1 MNSLILCLQVA
12 TFSGMTLAALRFGK
26 ESLTA
31 WLAVLA
37 VGMNLFV
44 LKQITLFGLN
54 VTSSDALAVGYLLG
68 LNLIQ
73 EFFGRKVA
81 RNMVWISFFASGG
94 FTLLSQMIL
103 AYTPNHFDVAHS
115 HFIFVFS
122 PAPRLMIA
130 SLASFLLVQFVDLA
144 FFQFLRA
151 KTEGKYLTLRTTTT
165 LIVSQLLD
173 TLVFSFLGLYGL
185 VSSLSDVIIMSL
197 AIKGIVIILTIPF
210 VTLSRRMARVQV

>member
-1 MNSLILCLQVA
+1 MNSLLLCLQVA

-26 ESLTA
+26 ASLTA

-37 VGMNLFV
+37 ACMNLFV

-81 RNMVWISFFASGG
+81 RKMVWISFFASGG
-94 FTLLSQMIL
+94 FILLSQMIL
-103 AYTPNHFDVAHS
+103 AYTPNQFDAGHP
-115 HFIFVFS
+115 HLLFVFS

-130 SLASFLLVQFVDLA
+130 SLISFLLVQFVDLA
-144 FFQFLRA
+144 FFQFLQT
-151 KTEGKYLTLRTTTT
+151 KTQGKYLTLRTTIA
-165 LIVSQLLD
+165 LILSQLLD
-173 TLVFSFLGLYGL
+173 TLLFSFLGLYGL
-185 VSSLSDVIIMSL
+185 VSSLSDVILMSL
-197 AIKGIVIILTIPF
+197 AIKGIVILLTTPF
-210 VTLSRRMARVQV
+210 VAFSRRMARVQV